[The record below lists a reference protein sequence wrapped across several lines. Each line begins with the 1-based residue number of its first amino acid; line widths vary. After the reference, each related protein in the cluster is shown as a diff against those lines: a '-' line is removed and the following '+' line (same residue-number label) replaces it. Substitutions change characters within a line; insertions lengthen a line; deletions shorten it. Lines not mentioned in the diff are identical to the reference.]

1 MSIIHDLRG
10 GRDNDPRFGSRM
22 RGSGEFASLIER
34 RFALAVKRLGLN
46 RERTPMDTTRF
57 KAPAVTS
64 PSPPKDEQ
72 QRDLFE

>member
-1 MSIIHDLRG
+1 
-10 GRDNDPRFGSRM
+10 M

-46 RERTPMDTTRF
+46 RERTPMDTSRF
-57 KAPAVTS
+57 KAPPIVS
-64 PSPPKDEQ
+64 PASPAQPKSFP